1 MTLSNIVYYI
11 QYFVIFILAQSVSMW
26 GQYFTLKFPNMTMVE
41 SFMKAI
47 PFAWLD
53 WFLMTIAVDLGEKHK
68 LVTPTQDTFLLII
81 IQFVLVLL
89 INHFYLKQI
98 ISRSDI
104 IAFFLILFGF
114 AVSFNKLASKFLEKK
129 DTTKQESKKDT
140 TKQ

>member
-1 MTLSNIVYYI
+1 
-11 QYFVIFILAQSVSMW
+11 MW
-26 GQYFTLKFPNMTMVE
+26 GQYFTLKFPNMSMVE
-41 SFMKAI
+41 AFMKAI

-53 WFLMTIAVDLGEKHK
+53 WFLMTIAVDLGDKHK

-89 INHFYLKQI
+89 INHFYLKQS

-114 AVSFNKLASKFLEKK
+114 AVSFNKLASKFFGKK
-129 DTTKQESKKDT
+129 DESKEGDKDESKK
-140 TKQ
+140 